1 MLISRSTKF
10 QSELSGGGII
20 WPHMQSRNTAEEV
33 TQKIADWATNQL
45 DWSKFQAKN
54 HFPRQN

>member
-1 MLISRSTKF
+1 MLISRSIKF

-20 WPHMQSRNTAEEV
+20 WPHMQSSNTAEKV
-33 TQKIADWATNQL
+33 TENRRLGDKPTKLIQIKTWYI
-45 DWSKFQAKN
+45 